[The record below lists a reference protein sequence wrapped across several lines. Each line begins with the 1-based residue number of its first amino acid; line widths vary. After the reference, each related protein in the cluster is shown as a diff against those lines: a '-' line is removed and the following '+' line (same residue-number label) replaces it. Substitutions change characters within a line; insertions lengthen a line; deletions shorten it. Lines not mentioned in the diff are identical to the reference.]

1 MLAERK
7 IILGITGGI
16 AAYKAAELA
25 RELVRQGA
33 EVRAV
38 MTKNAVE
45 FVAPLTFQTLTGHPV
60 GLDMFQTRERS
71 AIEHISL
78 ANWGELIIVAP
89 ATADILGKVAGGLA
103 CDLLSTTI
111 MATRM
116 PVLFVPAMNDLMW
129 ENRLVQGNIQK
140 LKEAGY
146 FFLDPDTGALACK
159 SEGKGR
165 MPETAAIACEADRI
179 LSPKDLLEETILIT
193 AGPTRE
199 PFDPVRFISN
209 NSSGKMGFALAAEA
223 RSRGAR
229 VILVS
234 GPTGLKPPAGVEF
247 VPITTAREMREAV
260 MKELPRTTAVIK
272 AAAVSDYRPAE
283 LSRNKIKKQPGKMT
297 ISLEMNPD
305 ILSEIGALKGKRILV
320 GFAMETEGLLEHAR
334 GKLAA
339 KNLDLIVANSLNE
352 EGAGFQC
359 DTNVVKIIDQEGGI
373 QDVPRM
379 EKLKVAG
386 IILDRV
392 RALRD
397 KRADGI
403 GP

>member
-165 MPETAAIACEADRI
+165 MPETAAIAGEADRI

-209 NSSGKMGFALAAEA
+209 HSSGKMGFALAAEA
-223 RSRGAR
+223 RRRGAR

-260 MKELPRTTAVIK
+260 MKELKRTTAVIK

-283 LSRNKIKKQPGKMT
+283 LSKNKIKKQPGKMT

-403 GP
+403 RP

>member
-60 GLDMFQTRERS
+60 GVDMFQTRERS

-165 MPETAAIACEADRI
+165 MPETAAIAGEADRI

-193 AGPTRE
+193 AGPKDFAAMTL
-199 PFDPVRFISN
+199 RFISN
-209 NSSGKMGFALAAEA
+209 HSSGKMGFALAAEA
-223 RSRGAR
+223 RRRGAR

-283 LSRNKIKKQPGKMT
+283 LSKNKIKKQPGKMT

-339 KNLDLIVANSLNE
+339 KNLDLIVANNLNE

-403 GP
+403 RL

>member
-165 MPETAAIACEADRI
+165 MPETAAIAGEADRI

-209 NSSGKMGFALAAEA
+209 HSSGKMGFALAAEA
-223 RSRGAR
+223 RRRGAR

-260 MKELPRTTAVIK
+260 MKELKRTTAVIK

-283 LSRNKIKKQPGKMT
+283 LSKNKIKKQPGKMT